1 LLDSYVFKSNPEI
14 FFIQLEKEREIS
26 TPAGLTNAITM
37 LESKKS
43 NLESRLEN
51 LRSEL
56 SGLTNEKAEI
66 GTKTENFSREIQK
79 LKIERDREES
89 GLTTDD
95 KALLERLQV
104 KTKLQF
110 NFGIEFEIELG
121 YIEMLGTD

>member
-1 LLDSYVFKSNPEI
+1 
-14 FFIQLEKEREIS
+14 
-26 TPAGLTNAITM
+26 M
-37 LESKKS
+37 LETKKS

-66 GTKTENFSREIQK
+66 GSKTENFSREIQK

-89 GLTTDD
+89 GLTIDD

-104 KTKLQF
+104 KIKLKSKS
-110 NFGIEFEIELG
+110 GLEFETLSFTLNLLEFADHKLVIF
-121 YIEMLGTD
+121 